1 MEVVDKIRQQ
11 PKDRICT
18 TAMPAPCS
26 DRGSTLVAVLL
37 IMAAV
42 SIFGVVSLNISSV
55 ELKISYNER
64 QMREAFYLSESAS
77 LEGVQ
82 RLVNA
87 PRIDL
92 EDKIYFWH
100 HDENAANRDK
110 TDFRDP
116 RQWKIDGRDGT
127 NAMQG
132 ALDPQSYFL
141 AVEHRLAVGSSAVV
155 TGPRL
160 YMNKVYGLC
169 SKHKAMNLVEI
180 GYQLRY

>member
-1 MEVVDKIRQQ
+1 MEVVDKIYQQ
-11 PKDRICT
+11 PKCILCT
-18 TAMPAPCS
+18 ETMPVPCS
-26 DRGSTLVAVLL
+26 ARGSTLVAVLL

-42 SIFGVVSLNISSV
+42 SIFGTMSLNISSV

-64 QMREAFYLSESAS
+64 QTREVFYLSEGAS
-77 LEGVQ
+77 LEGLQ

-92 EDKIYFWH
+92 EDKIYYWH
-100 HDENAANRDK
+100 HGENAASRDK

-116 RQWKIDGRDGT
+116 RQWKIDGRDGN
-127 NAMQG
+127 NAMQS
-132 ALDPQSYFL
+132 ALDTQSYFS

-160 YMNKVYGLC
+160 YMNQVYGLC
-169 SKHKAMNLVEI
+169 SKHQAMNLVEI